1 MFFKDN
7 LLKRSDSNCLDLQNL
22 CQVVGQELM
31 ALGHVD
37 GKVSVSQYLLS
48 IVRRSC
54 TELYEMF

>member
-1 MFFKDN
+1 LFGLSES
-7 LLKRSDSNCLDLQNL
+7 LL
-22 CQVVGQELM
+22 GFGTGMMM

-54 TELYEMF
+54 KEIQGRCFKIR